1 MGQRWKE
8 AFVTGICAPALLLAA
23 AVGLPM
29 PASVQ
34 SIQARMT
41 KPRGVLVIPE
51 RAGECR
57 KGDQTLTWNEIGPI
71 GPSGPAGPVGAAG
84 TIFKTGTEQSV
95 EIAPQQRTP
104 IRISFASTDHNPA
117 QLLGNQFGAE
127 SSSLYSHPSTD
138 M

>member
-23 AVGLPM
+23 AVALPM
-29 PASVQ
+29 PASAQ
-34 SIQARMT
+34 SIQACVT

-84 TIFKTGTEQSV
+84 SIFRTGTEQSV
-95 EIAPQQRTP
+95 DVATQPRTR
-104 IRISFASTDHNPA
+104 IRVSFASTEHNPA
-117 QLLGNQFGAE
+117 QLLANQFGAE
-127 SSSLYSHPSTD
+127 SSFLFSRPSD